1 MLILSRK
8 LNESI
13 VIDGRI
19 VVKIMRVDGEVVKVG
34 IEAPKDVPI
43 HRLEIYSEIQ
53 KSNQEALAT
62 DRSALP
68 QLARALRAETVSPAA
83 KEQSPEILTANP

>member
-8 LNESI
+8 VSESL

-34 IEAPKDVPI
+34 IEAPRDVPI
-43 HRLEIYSEIQ
+43 HRQEVYAEIQ
-53 KSNQEALAT
+53 KSNQEAIAT

-68 QLARALRAETVSPAA
+68 ELARALRAETVSVHNS
-83 KEQSPEILTANP
+83 KNPETATP